1 MTMVTRTI
9 PAGEFKAKCL
19 ALLDEVAETGDEL
32 VVTKRGK
39 PVARLAPLSKSPTRK
54 KKFNRPSLAHM
65 VLWTGDI
72 TSPLDVKWETL
83 EEWDELNQ

>member
-1 MTMVTRTI
+1 MVTRTI

-19 ALLDEVAETGDEL
+19 ALLDEVAETGEEL

-39 PVARLAPLSKSPTRK
+39 PVARVAPLSAAKPKK
-54 KKFNRPSLAHM
+54 KKFNRPSLAHH

-72 TSPLDVKWETL
+72 LSPLDVEWETL
-83 EEWDELNQ
+83 KEWDELNQ

>member
-1 MTMVTRTI
+1 MVTRTI

-19 ALLDEVAETGDEL
+19 ALLDEVAQTGEEL

-39 PVARLAPLSKSPTRK
+39 PVARVAPLSKAQRGK

-72 TSPLDVKWETL
+72 MSPLHVEWDTL
-83 EEWDELNQ
+83 KEWDELNA

>member
-1 MTMVTRTI
+1 MVTRTI

-19 ALLDEVAETGDEL
+19 ALLDEVAASGEEL

-39 PVARLAPLSKSPTRK
+39 PVARVAPLTKTARATK
-54 KKFNRPSLAHM
+54 KKFNRPSLAHH

-72 TSPLDVKWETL
+72 LSPLAVEWETL
-83 EEWDELNQ
+83 KEWDELNQ

>member
-19 ALLDEVAETGDEL
+19 ALLDEVAETGEEL

-39 PVARLAPLSKSPTRK
+39 PVARVAPLSKSRTRK
-54 KKFNRPSLAHM
+54 KKFNRPSLAHH

-72 TSPLDVKWETL
+72 MSPLALEGEPL
-83 EEWDELNQ
+83 EEWDELNR